1 MTGLR
6 RKRYLSAEHRRA
18 LQLLADIPFGVNDT
32 TMFVNGFTRET
43 IVRLV
48 QAGLATTERDNLK
61 AGQSIGRIR
70 ITEAGRQALKGY

>member
-6 RKRYLSAEHRRA
+6 RKRYLSAEHRRT

-32 TMFVNGFTRET
+32 AMFVNGFTRET